1 MLRERPLQLKTP
13 RTLDEASWHRPEYFH
28 PFEHYT
34 KPLHQRLFFWLGL
47 AAALALIAF
56 IWSGR
61 RCAGRR
67 ARRPA
72 GGTGHQERNRP
83 MKLPLWALL
92 YLALNGLAIAAVNL
106 IATTT
111 TSFL

>member
-1 MLRERPLQLKTP
+1 
-13 RTLDEASWHRPEYFH
+13 
-28 PFEHYT
+28 
-34 KPLHQRLFFWLGL
+34 
-47 AAALALIAF
+47 
-56 IWSGR
+56 
-61 RCAGRR
+61 
-67 ARRPA
+67 
-72 GGTGHQERNRP
+72 